1 MLSPVAGRAKTDL
14 AFLLFF
20 IDGLGLNSDRETNPV
35 LQDSYPRLQEV
46 LSGKGKG
53 SLMVTNPGLGCPG
66 LPQSA
71 TGQTALLTGVN
82 PIPFVGGHRSG
93 FPGPTL
99 ISIIRENS
107 LLKKV
112 QEKGL
117 KGTFANAYTKEFTWE
132 NVRRASVTTYTVLA
146 ADQKF
151 RTLDYLRQEKAVYQE
166 FTNQQLRE
174 RGYQVPAW
182 TPAKAAEVLLGIARE
197 HQLTVFE
204 YFQTDIAGHRNDGDF
219 TRKILG
225 SLEEFLDSLISFR
238 PDNLTLIITSD
249 HGNIEDNSTN
259 LHTNNP
265 VPTYAV
271 GRKKCLFGGVKQI
284 TDIAPE
290 ILKAL
295 D

>member
-46 LSGKGKG
+46 LSGKGEG

-99 ISIIRENS
+99 ISIIRDNS

-117 KGTFANAYTKEFTWE
+117 KSTFANAYTKEFTWE

-146 ADQKF
+146 AEQKF
-151 RTLDYLRQEKAVYQE
+151 RTLDYLRQENAVYQE
-166 FTNQQLRE
+166 FTNQQLLE
-174 RGYQVPAW
+174 RGYDVPAW
-182 TPAKAAEVLLGIARE
+182 RPKKAAEVLLDIARK
-197 HQLTVFE
+197 HDLTVFE
-204 YFQTDIAGHRNDGDF
+204 YFQTDIAGHRNDADF
-219 TRKILG
+219 TKKILG
-225 SLEEFLDSLISFR
+225 CLEEFLESLLSCR

-265 VPTYAV
+265 VPTYVV
-271 GRKKCLFGGVKQI
+271 GREKCLFRGVKQI
-284 TDIAPE
+284 TDIAPG
-290 ILKAL
+290 ILNAL
-295 D
+295 E